1 MDWGMLQHL
10 YSISPNQVKTSI
22 AQQCGLSDAQLLS
35 WLRSLTIV
43 RNYAAHHARMFNR
56 VYSIMPKLNDDPR
69 LQAIESATNRAFGQL
84 SLIQYLHRELG
95 LSSALVLPKVLNSY
109 PHNNLVPFERTG
121 APENWSELEL
131 WKPI

>member
-1 MDWGMLQHL
+1 MLQHL
-10 YSISPNQVKTSI
+10 YRISPNQVKTSI

-56 VYSIMPKLNDDPR
+56 IYSIRPKLNDDPR

-84 SLIQYLHRELG
+84 SLNQYLHRELG

-109 PHNNLVPFERTG
+109 PQNNLVPFERTG
-121 APENWSELEL
+121 APVDWKELEL